1 MFDLPLEYALV
12 AFENAEFSGEIV
24 PQLVEL
30 ADKGIVRF
38 VDIAFIYKEADGTTM
53 TLELNDLER
62 RMLC

>member
-1 MFDLPLEYALV
+1 MV